1 MTQMALSMKQTVVAK
16 REVGAGRMNWEFA
29 ISNLWINRE
38 VLLDSIGNY
47 IQYPVINHNRKEY
60 RKSMYVHTH
69 IYNWITLLCSVNQLY
84 FNTS

>member
-29 ISNLWINRE
+29 ISNLWINSE

-47 IQYPVINHNRKEY
+47 I
-60 RKSMYVHTH
+60 
-69 IYNWITLLCSVNQLY
+69 
-84 FNTS
+84 

>member
-1 MTQMALSMKQTVVAK
+1 MKQTHSHREQTVVAK

-29 ISNLWINRE
+29 VSKLWLNNK
-38 VLLDSIGNY
+38 VLLDGIGNY

-69 IYNWITLLCSVNQLY
+69 TYN
-84 FNTS
+84 